1 MNDSSLK
8 SVAPAV
14 AVLLL
19 LVLGSTA
26 AHAQD
31 AGVMKQPPVE
41 PHILVAEDYD
51 AHTRVVLPV
60 AAGKTSQTSA
70 SILVDYQGFSAEAQQ
85 AFQYAT
91 DLWERHIESP
101 VPIRVR
107 ATWTALDEN
116 VLGSAGPSTFFGN
129 FTNAPQ
135 TNTWYPLG
143 LAQAI
148 AGQRFPEAPE
158 YDIHANFSSSMSW
171 YFGTDG
177 NTPAGMFDLVTV
189 VLHEIGHG
197 LGFIQTYHVNDG
209 EDSNRC
215 PGEVAGQGCWGLSS
229 TTGGAPLPAVF
240 DRFVVDENDV
250 SLLDQSVYGN
260 PSRKL
265 GDVLQSGRVRFD
277 GPSALSAHENVPID
291 LYSPSGFEPASSIAH
306 LDESTF
312 PRGDI
317 NSLMTPR
324 LARAEAIHTPG
335 PIFCGILED
344 LGWTLGDGCWA
355 LITADIIAFDTGQIS
370 SRGRVQLNWTT
381 GPDAQLSEFVIQGS
395 HFGREYEEVARID
408 FVPGQ
413 RDYSIFVE
421 DLAPG
426 RYTFRIRYERVD
438 GSNALSRTVD
448 ATVPLQDQ
456 VLVKGPFPNPMLTSA
471 TVRVQ
476 VRRAQKFS
484 AFLYDAMGRKVL
496 TLADDLDVSGQSETT
511 FMIERG
517 SLSSGVYFLQIVG
530 SEFNETT
537 SVVIGR

>member
-215 PGEVAGQGCWGLSS
+215 PGEVVGQGCWGLSS

-291 LYSPSGFEPASSIAH
+291 LYAPSGFEPASSIAH

-496 TLADDLDVSGQSETT
+496 TLAEDLDVSGQSETT

-537 SVVIGR
+537 SVVIAR